1 MPDPNDDLEF
11 HVGDV
16 VGIVAYSGS
25 RDNPYR
31 GTVIEASKDKI
42 RIRHIT
48 SFSGAVVQE
57 CVYLD
62 KENTYR
68 RGYHEEW
75 SLFYVIKP
83 AVLDDVLPINV
94 PSISKYRKEMGT

>member
-48 SFSGAVVQE
+48 SFSG
-57 CVYLD
+57 

-75 SLFYVIKP
+75 SRFYVIKP